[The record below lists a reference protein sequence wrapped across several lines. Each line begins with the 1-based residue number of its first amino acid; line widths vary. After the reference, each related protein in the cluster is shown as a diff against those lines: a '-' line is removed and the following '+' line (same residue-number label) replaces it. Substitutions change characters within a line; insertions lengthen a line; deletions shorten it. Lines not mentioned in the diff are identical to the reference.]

1 MKRFLAIAGIIALG
15 LASASAQVFPLKTFG
30 HKSVQS
36 GLDSLM
42 EGYNLYDYDNN
53 GNVIKEYNYFL
64 DSTTYELETVNHYEY
79 DAKNRPVKISQIDN
93 FGDTLFVMTYEY
105 TEVGEK
111 TNLKYTITDYE
122 DEDPM
127 VLISSNFYGL
137 KEHENFNTVIK
148 YLEIAAL
155 FGDLHLCDSFDVY
168 MAYGLMTEEEMN
180 LHGIYSFDANGN
192 PTLLTLSGI
201 EFSEMPVNVNF
212 SFTNQNNLINSMKV
226 ELVAMGGLMKIEF
239 LKGNATYNNNG
250 MLTEIVIEPV
260 ENEMIPAIFEKYKI
274 NLTYNAQNNT
284 HCATVYMVPEGEEDF
299 ALDSKTYY
307 VYKANNLL
315 DSMKT
320 FSYFDKIGVKRIP
333 ALQVTLGPNPVQDK
347 LQISGLQSSTQVTVC
362 DASGKLVLSQ
372 TVNAEN
378 AEIQMQSLSSG
389 VYFVR
394 LRNAEGV
401 CVKKVVKQ

>member
-79 DAKNRPVKISQIDN
+79 DAENRPVKISQIDN
-93 FGDTLFVMTYEY
+93 FGDTLFVMTFEY

-127 VLISSNFYGL
+127 VLVSNTFYGL
-137 KEHENFNTVIK
+137 REHENFSTVIK
-148 YLEIAAL
+148 YLEVAAL
-155 FGDLHLCDSFDVY
+155 FGDLYLCDSFDVY
-168 MAYGLMTEEEMN
+168 MAYGLMTGEEMN

-192 PTLLTLSGI
+192 PTLLAISGI
-201 EFSEMPVNVNF
+201 EYSEMPVNINF

-239 LKGNATYNNNG
+239 LKGNATYNNDG
-250 MLTEIVIEPV
+250 LMTEIVVEPV
-260 ENEMIPAIFEKYKI
+260 ENEMIPAI
-274 NLTYNAQNNT
+274 
-284 HCATVYMVPEGEEDF
+284 
-299 ALDSKTYY
+299 
-307 VYKANNLL
+307 
-315 DSMKT
+315 
-320 FSYFDKIGVKRIP
+320 
-333 ALQVTLGPNPVQDK
+333 
-347 LQISGLQSSTQVTVC
+347 
-362 DASGKLVLSQ
+362 
-372 TVNAEN
+372 
-378 AEIQMQSLSSG
+378 
-389 VYFVR
+389 
-394 LRNAEGV
+394 
-401 CVKKVVKQ
+401 